1 MFIDD
6 PSLVALIS
14 GSTGK
19 PTYFVM
25 IQEKVI
31 RRGMLG
37 YCYRHNVLD
46 G

>member
-6 PSLVALIS
+6 PSLVALIL

-31 RRGMLG
+31 SRGMLG